1 MLAMVRLYVEDGR
14 LQASSHDGVALAH
27 ANLHTPRMAA
37 DLEPAMSE
45 MSLKAGLEAMDV
57 ADYLRRHTE
66 FLKDF
71 PDIAQELVIPR
82 EQGPASSLTAYQLEA
97 LRARNQELNER
108 LADLIA
114 IAADNEQL
122 MVRVHTLT
130 IGLLRARTLGET
142 CKSFV
147 AALNEDFHTDL
158 VCLALFR
165 NGENLPVADWLLIA
179 PQGKSAL
186 PEFAEFFSRHEP
198 LCGRLAQDKLDRLF
212 GARAEQV
219 QSCALLKIGEQGML
233 AIGSDDI
240 NRFHPGIGT
249 IFLKLIAQALDA
261 ALQRFD

>member
-1 MLAMVRLYVEDGR
+1 MPEL
-14 LQASSHDGVALAH
+14 
-27 ANLHTPRMAA
+27 T
-37 DLEPAMSE
+37 
-45 MSLKAGLEAMDV
+45 LKAGLEAMDV
-57 ADYLRRHTE
+57 ADYLRRHPQ

-82 EQGPASSLTAYQLEA
+82 EHGPASSLTAYQLEA
-97 LRARNQELNER
+97 LRARNQELSGR
-108 LADLIA
+108 LTDLIA

-122 MVRVHTLT
+122 MVRVHSLT
-130 IGLLRARTLGET
+130 ISLLRANTLEET
-142 CKSFV
+142 CRSFV

-165 NGENLPVADWLLIA
+165 DPAELPRAEWLLA
-179 PQGKSAL
+179 LPQGKAVL
-186 PEFAEFFSRHEP
+186 PEFTEFLNRHEP

-212 GARAEQV
+212 GERAPCV
-219 QSCALLKIGEQGML
+219 QSCALLKVADLGLL

-249 IFLKLIAQALDA
+249 IFLKLIAHTLAA